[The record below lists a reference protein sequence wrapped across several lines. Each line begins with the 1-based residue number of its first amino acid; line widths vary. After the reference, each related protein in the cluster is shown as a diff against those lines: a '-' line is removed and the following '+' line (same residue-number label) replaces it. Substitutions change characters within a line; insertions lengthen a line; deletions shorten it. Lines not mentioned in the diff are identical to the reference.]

1 MTDKELHEALVKRR
15 ADLGISYR
23 DIQNRTG
30 LGYNTVRR
38 CFADPF
44 ESRSATL
51 IAILRT
57 MGCELV
63 FCIANSIG
71 DELEPEPP
79 VEEFVKPD

>member
-15 ADLGISYR
+15 NDLDMSYK
-23 DIQNRTG
+23 DIQNLTG

-51 IAILRT
+51 ILVART

-63 FCIANSIG
+63 FCVANSIG
-71 DELEPEPP
+71 DELEPEAPA
-79 VEEFVKPD
+79 EEFNKTD

>member
-15 ADLGISYR
+15 NDLGMSYR

-38 CFADPF
+38 CFSDPF
-44 ESRSATL
+44 ESRSTTL
-51 IAILRT
+51 ILVART

-71 DELEPEPP
+71 DELEPESP
-79 VEEFVKPD
+79 VKPD